1 MKKNIKIWCML
12 VIFILNIILAVIPS
26 NNAWAMKKNQ
36 YSIIRVDEG
45 IKYLSVYNDNILLI
59 NNEGQAILRKDEI
72 DIKIQGN
79 NFRMLAKN
87 LIINDENKIYDVF
100 NEEFLD
106 EETIDKF
113 EDIIIESK
121 NIFVTGAGRSG
132 LAAKA
137 FAMRLMHLGLSA
149 YVVGETISP
158 AIYEDDCI
166 IAISGSGETNTIVSA
181 AKIAKN
187 RGSKVL
193 AVTSYPESTLGK
205 LSDAYVFVKGRTKK
219 EVDDENYMKRQI
231 HGNYTSLTPLGT
243 AFELTTLVFLDAIVS
258 ELMEKM
264 QQTESDLKARHTVLE

>member
-1 MKKNIKIWCML
+1 MKTSIKA
-12 VIFILNIILAVIPS
+12 IL
-26 NNAWAMKKNQ
+26 
-36 YSIIRVDEG
+36 
-45 IKYLSVYNDNILLI
+45 DNI
-59 NNEGQAILRKDEI
+59 ESAQD
-72 DIKIQGN
+72 
-79 NFRMLAKN
+79 
-87 LIINDENKIYDVF
+87 
-100 NEEFLD
+100 FLD
-106 EETIDKF
+106 EESIDKF

-158 AIYEDDCI
+158 AIYGDDCI

-181 AKIAKN
+181 AKIAKK

-193 AVTSYPESTLGK
+193 ALTSYPESTLGQ
-205 LSDAYVFVKGRTKK
+205 LADCYILVKGRTKK

-231 HGNYTSLTPLGT
+231 YGNYTSLTPLGT

-264 QQTESDLKARHTVLE
+264 HQTESDLKARHTVLE

>member
-1 MKKNIKIWCML
+1 MIYELDKMEIMKTSIRA
-12 VIFILNIILAVIPS
+12 IL
-26 NNAWAMKKNQ
+26 
-36 YSIIRVDEG
+36 
-45 IKYLSVYNDNILLI
+45 DNI
-59 NNEGQAILRKDEI
+59 ESA
-72 DIKIQGN
+72 
-79 NFRMLAKN
+79 
-87 LIINDENKIYDVF
+87 
-100 NEEFLD
+100 EEFLD
-106 EETIDKF
+106 RESIDMF
-113 EDIIIESK
+113 ENIIINSK

-158 AIYEDDCI
+158 AIYADDCI
-166 IAISGSGETNTIVSA
+166 VAISGSGETNTIVSA
-181 AKIAKN
+181 ANIAKN

-193 AVTSYPESTLGK
+193 ALTSYPESTLGQ
-205 LSDAYVFVKGRTKK
+205 LSDCFILVKGRTKK

>member
-1 MKKNIKIWCML
+1 MELMKN
-12 VIFILNIILAVIPS
+12 
-26 NNAWAMKKNQ
+26 
-36 YSIIRVDEG
+36 SI
-45 IKYLSVYNDNILLI
+45 N
-59 NNEGQAILRKDEI
+59 AIL
-72 DIKIQGN
+72 
-79 NFRMLAKN
+79 
-87 LIINDENKIYDVF
+87 ENIE
-100 NEEFLD
+100 NAQNFLD
-106 EETIDKF
+106 EDSINDF
-113 EDIIIESK
+113 ENIIIESK
-121 NIFVTGAGRSG
+121 NVFVTGAGRSG

-181 AKIAKN
+181 VQIAKN

-193 AVTSYPESTLGK
+193 AVTSYPDSTLGH
-205 LSDAYVFVKGRTKK
+205 LADSYLLVKGRTKK
-219 EVDDENYMKRQI
+219 EIDDENYMKRQI

-264 QQTESDLKARHTVLE
+264 HQTESDLKARHTVLE

>member
-1 MKKNIKIWCML
+1 MEIMKTSIRA
-12 VIFILNIILAVIPS
+12 IL
-26 NNAWAMKKNQ
+26 
-36 YSIIRVDEG
+36 
-45 IKYLSVYNDNILLI
+45 DNI
-59 NNEGQAILRKDEI
+59 ESAQE
-72 DIKIQGN
+72 
-79 NFRMLAKN
+79 
-87 LIINDENKIYDVF
+87 Y
-100 NEEFLD
+100 LD
-106 EETIDKF
+106 EEAIEKF
-113 EDIIIESK
+113 EDIIISSK

-193 AVTSYPESTLGK
+193 ALTSYPDSTLGQ
-205 LSDAYVFVKGRTKK
+205 LCDSYILVKGRTKK
-219 EVDDENYMKRQI
+219 EVDDENYIKRQI

-264 QQTESDLKARHTVLE
+264 HQTESDLKARHTVLE

>member
-1 MKKNIKIWCML
+1 MEIMKTSIKAILDNIK
-12 VIFILNIILAVIPS
+12 
-26 NNAWAMKKNQ
+26 NAEELL
-36 YSIIRVDEG
+36 DE
-45 IKYLSVYNDNILLI
+45 
-59 NNEGQAILRKDEI
+59 
-72 DIKIQGN
+72 
-79 NFRMLAKN
+79 
-87 LIINDENKIYDVF
+87 DEN
-100 NEEFLD
+100 E
-106 EETIDKF
+106 KF
-113 EDIIIESK
+113 KNIIIESK

-193 AVTSYPESTLGK
+193 ALTSYPESSLGQ
-205 LSDAYVFVKGRTKK
+205 LADSYILVKGRTKK
-219 EVDDENYMKRQI
+219 EVDDENYIKRQI

-243 AFELTTLVFLDAIVS
+243 AFELTSLVFLDAIVS

>member
-1 MKKNIKIWCML
+1 MKT
-12 VIFILNIILAVIPS
+12 
-26 NNAWAMKKNQ
+26 
-36 YSIIRVDEG
+36 SIA
-45 IKYLSVYNDNILLI
+45 
-59 NNEGQAILRKDEI
+59 AILEN
-72 DIKIQGN
+72 IQS
-79 NFRMLAKN
+79 A
-87 LIINDENKIYDVF
+87 
-100 NEEFLD
+100 EEFLD
-106 EETIDKF
+106 EESIDKF
-113 EDIIIESK
+113 EDIIINAK
-121 NIFVTGAGRSG
+121 NVFVTGAGRSG

-137 FAMRLMHLGLSA
+137 FAMRLMHLGLSS

-181 AKIAKN
+181 VKIAKN

-193 AVTSYPESTLGK
+193 AVTSYSDSTLAG
-205 LSDAYVFVKGRTKK
+205 LADGILLVKGRTKK

-264 QQTESDLKARHTVLE
+264 EQTESDLKARHTVLE

>member
-1 MKKNIKIWCML
+1 MKTSINA
-12 VIFILNIILAVIPS
+12 ILNNIR
-26 NNAWAMKKNQ
+26 NA
-36 YSIIRVDEG
+36 
-45 IKYLSVYNDNILLI
+45 
-59 NNEGQAILRKDEI
+59 
-72 DIKIQGN
+72 
-79 NFRMLAKN
+79 
-87 LIINDENKIYDVF
+87 
-100 NEEFLD
+100 EEFLD
-106 EETIDKF
+106 DEAIDEF
-113 EDIIIESK
+113 ENVIIRSK

-166 IAISGSGETNTIVSA
+166 VAISGSGETNTIVSA
-181 AKIAKN
+181 AKIAKT

-193 AVTSYPESTLGK
+193 ALTSYPESSLGQ
-205 LSDAYVFVKGRTKK
+205 LADTYILVKGRTNK
-219 EVDDENYMKRQI
+219 EEDDENYMKRQI

>member
-1 MKKNIKIWCML
+1 MIYELDKMEIMKTSIRA
-12 VIFILNIILAVIPS
+12 IL
-26 NNAWAMKKNQ
+26 
-36 YSIIRVDEG
+36 
-45 IKYLSVYNDNILLI
+45 DNI
-59 NNEGQAILRKDEI
+59 ESA
-72 DIKIQGN
+72 
-79 NFRMLAKN
+79 
-87 LIINDENKIYDVF
+87 
-100 NEEFLD
+100 EEFLD
-106 EETIDKF
+106 RESIDKF
-113 EDIIIESK
+113 ENIIINSK

-158 AIYEDDCI
+158 AIYADDCI
-166 IAISGSGETNTIVSA
+166 VAISGSGETNTIVSA
-181 AKIAKN
+181 ANIAKN

-193 AVTSYPESTLGK
+193 ALTSYPESTLGQ
-205 LSDAYVFVKGRTKK
+205 LSDCFILVKGRTKK

>member
-1 MKKNIKIWCML
+1 MEIMKTSINAILDNIK
-12 VIFILNIILAVIPS
+12 
-26 NNAWAMKKNQ
+26 NA
-36 YSIIRVDEG
+36 
-45 IKYLSVYNDNILLI
+45 
-59 NNEGQAILRKDEI
+59 
-72 DIKIQGN
+72 
-79 NFRMLAKN
+79 
-87 LIINDENKIYDVF
+87 
-100 NEEFLD
+100 EEFLD
-106 EETIDKF
+106 EETMDKL